1 MIHKNMPRGV
11 LILGLVFVCVAVGLC
26 VAFYI
31 EMALLLLRPKRMSD
45 ARAIILLRRLSPA
58 DLGLEFEEVS
68 FQVIDECSGR
78 KLKIAGWWMP
88 NADAG
93 GKCAVII
100 HGYSD
105 AKVGGIAWA
114 PLLKSLGFAVL
125 AIDLRAHGESGGVYS
140 TAGYWERHDVN
151 QVLDQLKSA
160 RPAETRQILLFGIS
174 LGAAVSAATAVMRN
188 DLLAVILEGPFSV
201 YRHAA
206 FYESD
211 RIGTPGPLFQEPA
224 FRLAQWLAR
233 ADFDAV
239 RPIDTIPKV
248 PCPLMV
254 VQAGD
259 DPFLSDED
267 RAAVRQAVESRS
279 LTQAPSV
286 CWELPGVHH
295 VVGMRENP
303 QEYRKHIEDFI
314 SKALQSTIVICEK

>member
-1 MIHKNMPRGV
+1 MPSGALIFV
-11 LILGLVFVCVAVGLC
+11 LLFLC
-26 VAFYI
+26 VAAGLCIAFVI
-31 EMALLLLRPKRMSD
+31 TMALLLLRPKRMTD
-45 ARAIILLRRLSPA
+45 GRAMLLLRRLSPG
-58 DLGLEFEEVS
+58 DLGMEYEEVS
-68 FQVIDECSGR
+68 FQVIDECTGR

-88 NADAG
+88 NGEAG
-93 GKCAVII
+93 GRCAVIV

-114 PLLKSLGFAVL
+114 PLLKSLGFAIL

-140 TAGYWERHDVN
+140 TAGFWERHDLN
-151 QVLDQLKSA
+151 QVIDQVKLA

-188 DLLAVILEGPFSV
+188 DLLAVILEGPFAV

-206 FYESD
+206 FLEAD
-211 RIGTPGPLFQEPA
+211 RIGTPGRRFQEPA
-224 FRLAQWLAR
+224 FRLAQWLSG

-259 DPFLSDED
+259 DPFLSEDD
-267 RAAVRQAVESRS
+267 RAAVRRAVESRGS
-279 LTQAPSV
+279 SQSPSV
-286 CWELPGVHH
+286 CWEQPGMHH

-303 QEYRKHIEDFI
+303 QEYRRQIEDFI
-314 SKALQSTIVICEK
+314 SKALQNTIVICEK

>member
-1 MIHKNMPRGV
+1 MPRGV
-11 LILGLVFVCVAVGLC
+11 LIFALIFACVAVGLC

-31 EMALLLLRPKRMSD
+31 TMALLLLRPKRMTD
-45 ARAIILLRRLSPA
+45 ARAIVALHRLSPA
-58 DLGLEFEEVS
+58 DLGMEFEEVS
-68 FQVIDECSGR
+68 FHVIDEYSGR
-78 KLKIAGWWMP
+78 KLKIAGWWIP
-88 NADAG
+88 NPDANG
-93 GKCAVII
+93 RCAVII
-100 HGYSD
+100 HGYTD

-114 PLLKSLGFAVL
+114 PLLRSLGFAIL

-174 LGAAVSAATAVMRN
+174 LGGAVSAATAAMRN
-188 DLLAVILEGPFSV
+188 DLLAVILEGPFAI

-206 FYESD
+206 FYEAD

-224 FRLAQWLAR
+224 FRLAQWLSK

-267 RAAVRQAVESRS
+267 RAAVRKAVESRGNS
-279 LTQAPSV
+279 QAPSV

-295 VVGMRENP
+295 VVGMREDP
-303 QEYRKHIEDFI
+303 EEYRRRIEDFI
-314 SKALQSTIVICEK
+314 SKALQSTVVICEK